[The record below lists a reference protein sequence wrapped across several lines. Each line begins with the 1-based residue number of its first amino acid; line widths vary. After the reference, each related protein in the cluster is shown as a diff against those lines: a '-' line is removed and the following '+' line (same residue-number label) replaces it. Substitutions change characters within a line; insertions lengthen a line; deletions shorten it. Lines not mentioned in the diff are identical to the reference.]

1 MYRTSRRAAVGT
13 PTKGGVSFVTFI
25 QIVSLLGQFK
35 FEWPEG
41 LKAFFGWF
49 SVFKLNVA
57 VARPE
62 CTTALMRNAV
72 FKYYL
77 QLLLPFVVGLALLLY
92 FASAVFHAMLVKRAS
107 RWYRRV
113 IPGMVRKAA
122 ALCQCASSVK
132 NSRTFSR
139 RPF

>member
-1 MYRTSRRAAVGT
+1 MLLKCIARLDVRRQAHVGT

-41 LKAFFGWF
+41 IKAFFGWF

-62 CTTALMRNAV
+62 CTTAPMRNAV

-132 NSRTFSR
+132 NS
-139 RPF
+139 

>member
-25 QIVSLLGQFK
+25 HIVSLLGQFK

-62 CTTALMRNAV
+62 CTTS
-72 FKYYL
+72 
-77 QLLLPFVVGLALLLY
+77 LASLRSSP
-92 FASAVFHAMLVKRAS
+92 ASDRRPSGVSLS
-107 RWYRRV
+107 YR
-113 IPGMVRKAA
+113 
-122 ALCQCASSVK
+122 
-132 NSRTFSR
+132 NSRIR
-139 RPF
+139 LA

>member
-1 MYRTSRRAAVGT
+1 MYRTSGRAAVGT

-62 CTTALMRNAV
+62 CTTAPMRNAV

-77 QLLLPFVVGLALLLY
+77 QLLLPFVVGLALLQYCTLRQ
-92 FASAVFHAMLVKRAS
+92 L
-107 RWYRRV
+107 
-113 IPGMVRKAA
+113 
-122 ALCQCASSVK
+122 SST
-132 NSRTFSR
+132 RCW
-139 RPF
+139 

>member
-1 MYRTSRRAAVGT
+1 MPMLIGFGAGVLVVGYIVGKVGLHALAYAKKDL
-13 PTKGGVSFVTFI
+13 KGGVSFVTFI

-62 CTTALMRNAV
+62 CTTS
-72 FKYYL
+72 
-77 QLLLPFVVGLALLLY
+77 LASLRSSP
-92 FASAVFHAMLVKRAS
+92 ASDRRPSGVSLS
-107 RWYRRV
+107 YR
-113 IPGMVRKAA
+113 
-122 ALCQCASSVK
+122 
-132 NSRTFSR
+132 NSRIR
-139 RPF
+139 LA